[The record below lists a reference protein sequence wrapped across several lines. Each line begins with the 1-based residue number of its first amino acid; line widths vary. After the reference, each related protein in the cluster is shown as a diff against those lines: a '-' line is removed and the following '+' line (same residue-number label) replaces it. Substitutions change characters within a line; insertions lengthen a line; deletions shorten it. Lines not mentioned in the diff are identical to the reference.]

1 MVGLLELPKTLG
13 RYKRAKIVEVMEF
26 LEVIEFVGLARIVKV
41 SGTY

>member
-26 LEVIEFVGLARIVKV
+26 LEIIEFVGARIVEV